1 MYFLKRLAGL
11 VPLIVVITLLAF
23 LLAWVAPGGPFDRE
37 RAPASPE
44 IERALKA
51 KYHLDE
57 PVLQQYGRWL
67 VGAAQGDLG
76 PSLKYRNHTVAEI
89 LAQGLPVSM
98 ALGALAF
105 GLAMGLGFP
114 LGVWMAL
121 RRGSLTDFGLGFGAL
136 LAVCV
141 PGFVVGPLLVV
152 LFGIHW
158 RWFPVALWGSPWHA
172 VLPVLALGLFFA
184 GKVARLARESMS
196 TVLQQEF
203 ILTARAKGVTDSML
217 LWRHA
222 LKPAS
227 LPVVSFSGPMLADL
241 LTGSFVIESV
251 FQIPGIGV
259 FLVNSS
265 LNKDYPMLVGLVL
278 VYATLLLLLN
288 LLVDLSYRWLD
299 PRVKHE

>member
-1 MYFLKRLAGL
+1 
-11 VPLIVVITLLAF
+11 
-23 LLAWVAPGGPFDRE
+23 
-37 RAPASPE
+37 
-44 IERALKA
+44 
-51 KYHLDE
+51 
-57 PVLQQYGRWL
+57 
-67 VGAAQGDLG
+67 
-76 PSLKYRNHTVAEI
+76 
-89 LAQGLPVSM
+89 
-98 ALGALAF
+98 
-105 GLAMGLGFP
+105 
-114 LGVWMAL
+114 
-121 RRGSLTDFGLGFGAL
+121 
-136 LAVCV
+136 
-141 PGFVVGPLLVV
+141 VV

-222 LKPAS
+222 LKPAL

-265 LNKDYPMLVGLVL
+265 LNKDHMMLVGLVL